1 MLYVYFLNIFLYN
14 FRKDTK
20 MIIKS
25 TIVLFWCWWMAG
37 KCFLGSQFRLDRL
50 WESTDLAKTWCV
62 WKGDL
67 RQWKEPRAGHGKSLF
82 LVCPEVASLD
92 LIFLIYKMKIIFFTL
107 EDAYKNE
114 NKIIYIKEI
123 NKLWHDISMQVVI
136 TSTVVSM
143 EMSVFSA
150 SVDSTW
156 LIDHSTVA
164 FG

>member
-1 MLYVYFLNIFLYN
+1 
-14 FRKDTK
+14 
-20 MIIKS
+20 
-25 TIVLFWCWWMAG
+25 
-37 KCFLGSQFRLDRL
+37 
-50 WESTDLAKTWCV
+50 
-62 WKGDL
+62 
-67 RQWKEPRAGHGKSLF
+67 
-82 LVCPEVASLD
+82 
-92 LIFLIYKMKIIFFTL
+92 MKIIFFTL

-143 EMSVFSA
+143 EMSIFSA